1 MGQFEI
7 NGAMVDSKFF
17 TKDQKDDH
25 KLVDRVAKAYR
36 KYLSAQ
42 ANWSRFLMEFIAP
55 VFRARSSEEEWDKTM
70 TGRGVTVNN
79 IPKNCRVII
88 KQNAYMKMN
97 EYARQ
102 AKAIIDNLLT
112 KAAEKMPA
120 DITDLFEL
128 LKTMFVEKKRLVYT
142 PGIAAFV
149 GMKNIRN
156 KELLKAQELLRKAM
170 DAEMGRVYCYVER
183 KGEDGKW
190 TVEKDK

>member
-156 KELLKAQELLRKAM
+156 QELLKAQELLRKAM

-183 KGEDGKW
+183 KDEDGKW
-190 TVEKDK
+190 AVER